1 MQTQYSVGD
10 IVLCKRRG
18 VCVGNVQT
26 KWPAQIIA
34 VQKGSHRRGVYV
46 LQWLRDWP
54 TACGGDF
61 RVYFNHADEY
71 ISRGRLGECPDDVFG
86 HHRVLFEEAKDL
98 YDDAEE
104 GEEEEEEEDLL
115 SPVGVLN
122 DHEQKRIDHEQKQ
135 WERRRNQHFHAVSE
149 QKRKKHQPLP
159 EIARLEQLRTQVQT
173 NARQELARLY
183 PGLVYPG
190 QKDRIAASEMI
201 LVIECQILHQH
212 FQHDAELKKSIVALF
227 SADPENA
234 RFPLSEHYR
243 HIDAHRQQ
251 CVGESCKICRC
262 VDVELGRPIK
272 VKHIK
277 EL

>member
-18 VCVGNVQT
+18 VCVGNVHT

-34 VQKGSHRRGVYV
+34 VQKGTRRRGVYV

-104 GEEEEEEEDLL
+104 EEEEDRPQPPPPPPPPPPLR
-115 SPVGVLN
+115 
-122 DHEQKRIDHEQKQ
+122 QARIDHEQNQ

-149 QKRKKHQPLP
+149 QKRQEHQPLL
-159 EIARLEQLRTQVQT
+159 EIARLEQLRTQIQT

-190 QKDRIAASEMI
+190 QKHRIAASEMI
-201 LVIECQILHQH
+201 LVIECQILLQH
-212 FQHDAELKKSIVALF
+212 LEHDAELKKSMVAMF

-234 RFPLSEHYR
+234 QFPLSEHYR
-243 HIDAHRQQ
+243 HIDAHRQK

-262 VDVELGRPIK
+262 VDVELGRPIN
-272 VKHIK
+272 VKYIK

>member
-34 VQKGSHRRGVYV
+34 VQKGTHRRGVYV
-46 LQWLRDWP
+46 LQWLRNWP

-104 GEEEEEEEDLL
+104 EEEEDRPQPPPLRQ
-115 SPVGVLN
+115 VRIE
-122 DHEQKRIDHEQKQ
+122 HEQNQ
-135 WERRRNQHFHAVSE
+135 WERRRNAHFHAISE
-149 QKRKKHQPLP
+149 QKRQEHQPLL
-159 EIARLEQLRTQVQT
+159 EIARLEQLRTQIQT
-173 NARQELARLY
+173 NARQEYTRLY
-183 PGLVYPG
+183 PGHQPT
-190 QKDRIAASEMI
+190 SEAL
-201 LVIECQILHQH
+201 LVIEIQILLQH
-212 FQHDAELKKSIVALF
+212 LNHDAELKKTVVAMF

-234 RFPLSEHYR
+234 QFPLSKHYR
-243 HIDAHRQQ
+243 YIDTHRQE

-262 VDVELGRPIK
+262 LDYFGNPIK
-272 VKHIK
+272 VNHIK

>member
-18 VCVGNVQT
+18 VCVGNVHT

-34 VQKGSHRRGVYV
+34 VQKGTRRRGVYV

-61 RVYFNHADEY
+61 RVYFNHVDEY

-104 GEEEEEEEDLL
+104 EEEEEDRPQPPPLRQ
-115 SPVGVLN
+115 VRIE
-122 DHEQKRIDHEQKQ
+122 HEQNQ
-135 WERRRNQHFHAVSE
+135 WERRRNAHFHAISE
-149 QKRKKHQPLP
+149 QKRQERQSLL
-159 EIARLEQLRTQVQT
+159 EIARLEQLRTQIQT
-173 NARQELARLY
+173 NAIQEYARLY
-183 PGLVYPG
+183 PGHQPTPEAL
-190 QKDRIAASEMI
+190 
-201 LVIECQILHQH
+201 LVIEIQILLQH
-212 FQHDAELKKSIVALF
+212 LNHDAELSKTVVAMF

-234 RFPLSEHYR
+234 QFPLSKHYR
-243 HIDAHRQQ
+243 YIDTHKQE

-262 VDVELGRPIK
+262 LDYFGNPIK
-272 VKHIK
+272 VNHIK

>member
-34 VQKGSHRRGVYV
+34 VQKGTHRRGVYV
-46 LQWLRDWP
+46 LQWLRYWP

-61 RVYFNHADEY
+61 RVYFNHVDEY

-104 GEEEEEEEDLL
+104 EEEEDRPQPPPTPPLRQ
-115 SPVGVLN
+115 VRIQ
-122 DHEQKRIDHEQKQ
+122 HEQNQ
-135 WERRRNQHFHAVSE
+135 WERRRNRHFHAISE
-149 QKRKKHQPLP
+149 QKRQEHQPLL
-159 EIARLEQLRTQVQT
+159 EIARLEQLQTQIQT
-173 NARQELARLY
+173 NARQEFARLY
-183 PGLVYPG
+183 PGEKRHIY
-190 QKDRIAASEMI
+190 ASEGI
-201 LVIECQILHQH
+201 LGIEIQILLQH
-212 FQHDAELKKSIVALF
+212 LEHDAELKKTVVAMF

-234 RFPLSEHYR
+234 QFPLSKHYR
-243 HIDAHRQQ
+243 YIDTHRQE

-262 VDVELGRPIK
+262 LDYFGNPIK

>member
-18 VCVGNVQT
+18 VCVGNVHT

-34 VQKGSHRRGVYV
+34 VQKGTRRRGVYV
-46 LQWLRDWP
+46 LQWLRYWP

-61 RVYFNHADEY
+61 RVYFNHVDEY

-104 GEEEEEEEDLL
+104 EEEEEEEDLL

-122 DHEQKRIDHEQKQ
+122 DHEQKRIEHEQNQ
-135 WERRRNQHFHAVSE
+135 WERRRTAHFHAISE
-149 QKRKKHQPLP
+149 QKRQEHQSLLK
-159 EIARLEQLRTQVQT
+159 IARLEQLRTQIQT
-173 NARQELARLY
+173 NARQEYVRLY
-183 PGLVYPG
+183 PGHQPTSEALLVTE
-190 QKDRIAASEMI
+190 I
-201 LVIECQILHQH
+201 QILIQH
-212 FQHDAELKKSIVALF
+212 LKHDAELSKTVVAMF

-234 RFPLSEHYR
+234 QFPLSEHYR
-243 HIDAHRQQ
+243 YIDTHKQE

-262 VDVELGRPIK
+262 LDYFGNPIK
-272 VKHIK
+272 VNHIK

>member
-34 VQKGSHRRGVYV
+34 VQKGTHRRGVYV
-46 LQWLRDWP
+46 LQWLRYWP

-61 RVYFNHADEY
+61 RVYFNHVDEY

-104 GEEEEEEEDLL
+104 EEEEDRPQPPPTPPLRQ
-115 SPVGVLN
+115 VRIQ
-122 DHEQKRIDHEQKQ
+122 HEQNQ
-135 WERRRNQHFHAVSE
+135 WERRRNAHFHAISE
-149 QKRKKHQPLP
+149 QKRQQHQPLL

-173 NARQELARLY
+173 NARQEYARLY
-183 PGLVYPG
+183 PGYEPTS
-190 QKDRIAASEMI
+190 RMI
-201 LVIECQILHQH
+201 RFMEIQILLQH
-212 FQHDAELKKSIVALF
+212 LKHDAEMHKLMVSMF
-227 SADPENA
+227 RADPENV

-243 HIDAHRQQ
+243 FIDTHLQG
-251 CVGESCKICRC
+251 CVDESCKICGC
-262 VDVELGRPIK
+262 LDYFGNPIK